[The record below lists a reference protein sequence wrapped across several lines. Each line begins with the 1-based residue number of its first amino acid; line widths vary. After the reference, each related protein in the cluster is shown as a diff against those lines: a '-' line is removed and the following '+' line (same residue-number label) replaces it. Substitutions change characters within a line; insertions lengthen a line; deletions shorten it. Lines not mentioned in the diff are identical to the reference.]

1 MGARRQRARPLPS
14 GETAS
19 LLGVSLEKLL
29 GVPENGETYAGTFSA
44 EGLGRAIA
52 SARKNRGEGQEAV
65 AEAAGVSAGAV
76 SKWERG
82 VICPDAAQLSALAA
96 HFSLPLSA
104 LYYGIGEDTP
114 TQTPVQARRARRTA
128 ALWAGFAALVCA
140 VAAVLALF
148 FSGGSAPAEK
158 VFSVTV
164 GSAVFEVG
172 ENDWF
177 TPPEPSRAGYDFVG
191 FTDCDG
197 ESVAFPCKISE
208 NCDFTAQFVPHEYEI
223 DYWLN
228 GGSLLSPA
236 ENAFTLESGTLELP
250 VPQKAGASFEGWYLA
265 PDYAGEPVSV
275 LVCEGKDVVLYAK
288 WSAVVYTV
296 EYELCGGTLY
306 GSNPSEVTAGSESV
320 LAEPVR
326 RGYDFLGWFDAE
338 EGGERVRKG
347 GRRKRPQPRPCMPAG
362 RRAARCIRSLTT
374 PAAAP
379 SSAAIPRPSARAKC
393 TRFPAR
399 KRRASLSSAGI
410 RRRTAAADFTIRCTA
425 SGEDLALYAVYAP
438 KTYTVVYEL
447 DGGNWFE
454 GENPNE
460 IVFGQKVELKRAA
473 KAGHTF
479 LGWFDAE
486 EGGSEVKEINASNL
500 LSVSRLWARY
510 EADSYRISLDGAGG
524 SFFVGEEAYSSF
536 SYTVSYGGYVRP
548 SFLRACRVRFLS
560 AGTTPRAPC
569 TKASTN

>member
-1 MGARRQRARPLPS
+1 MSEEFGKRLKELRKAAGCTQGELSEKLGVHLQTVSKWERGVSEPDLS
-14 GETAS
+14 LLGETAS

-197 ESVAFPCKISE
+197 ETVAFPRKISE
-208 NCDFTAQFVPHEYEI
+208 NCEFTAQFVPHEYEI

-338 EGGERVRKG
+338 
-347 GRRKRPQPRPCMPAG
+347 
-362 RRAARCIRSLTT
+362 
-374 PAAAP
+374 
-379 SSAAIPRPSARAKC
+379 
-393 TRFPAR
+393 
-399 KRRASLSSAGI
+399 
-410 RRRTAAADFTIRCTA
+410 
-425 SGEDLALYAVYAP
+425 
-438 KTYTVVYEL
+438 
-447 DGGNWFE
+447 
-454 GENPNE
+454 
-460 IVFGQKVELKRAA
+460 
-473 KAGHTF
+473 
-479 LGWFDAE
+479 
-486 EGGSEVKEINASNL
+486 
-500 LSVSRLWARY
+500 
-510 EADSYRISLDGAGG
+510 
-524 SFFVGEEAYSSF
+524 
-536 SYTVSYGGYVRP
+536 
-548 SFLRACRVRFLS
+548 
-560 AGTTPRAPC
+560 
-569 TKASTN
+569 